1 MAVAHTR
8 PQMRPTSTK
17 AALPETPKWTDTH
30 RCRGIDEDGCIGP
43 EVHHP
48 SGGYPLVI
56 SVQYRRRDLAVEV
69 FLLLA
74 YAGEEYVA
82 TRLSLGGGSNP
93 RKQEVGSHTAHTAY
107 AMRRA
112 LDRQAEALRD
122 ALRDV

>member
-1 MAVAHTR
+1 MDIRLKTFVAEASTR
-8 PQMRPTSTK
+8 MNFLR
-17 AALPETPKWTDTH
+17 
-30 RCRGIDEDGCIGP
+30 DELGCIGP
-43 EVHHP
+43 EAHHP
-48 SGGYPLVI
+48 SDSYPLLI

-74 YAGEEYVA
+74 YAGEEHVA
-82 TRLSLGGGSNP
+82 TRLSLGGGSKP
-93 RKQEVGSHTAHTAY
+93 RQQEVGSHTAHTAY

>member
-1 MAVAHTR
+1 MDIRLKTFVAEASTR
-8 PQMRPTSTK
+8 MNFLR
-17 AALPETPKWTDTH
+17 
-30 RCRGIDEDGCIGP
+30 DELGCIGP
-43 EVHHP
+43 EAHHP
-48 SGGYPLVI
+48 SDSYPLVI

-93 RKQEVGSHTAHTAY
+93 REQEVGSHTAHTAY